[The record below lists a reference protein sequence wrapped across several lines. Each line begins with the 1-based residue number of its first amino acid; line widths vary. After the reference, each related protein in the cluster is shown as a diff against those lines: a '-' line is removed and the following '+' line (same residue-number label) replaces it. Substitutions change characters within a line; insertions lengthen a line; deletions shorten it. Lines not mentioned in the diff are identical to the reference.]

1 MTFTLGHLTLVRAG
15 GRDSVAHGEKED
27 QPVVDRCVVDSW
39 ERQDGESRQA
49 FEAFAVYR
57 DLGPARSVTK
67 VARELGKSRT
77 LLGRWSRQ
85 YAWVMRSVAYDREQ
99 DRLFLAE
106 QAQARREIA
115 RRHAELAQAVQS
127 KAVARLQALDPRE
140 LSPSELLRYIQV
152 AVEIGRRAVGEAP
165 SPAVTAE
172 AQEQGADVAA
182 LADEERRARM
192 DQLRRDLERRPRA
205 RSDPGAGETPDDRE
219 LRRPVGDEL
228 GAAEGGGRRAGP
240 G

>member
-1 MTFTLGHLTLVRAG
+1 M
-15 GRDSVAHGEKED
+15 VA
-27 QPVVDRCVVDSW
+27 RCVVDSW

-67 VARELGKSRT
+67 VARELGRSRT

-85 YAWVMRSVAYDREQ
+85 YAWVMRSVAYEREQ

-106 QAQARREIA
+106 QTQGQAQREIA
-115 RRHAELAQAVQS
+115 RRHAKLAQAVQS
-127 KAVARLQALDPRE
+127 KAVARLQPLDPRE

-152 AVEIGRRAVGEAP
+152 AAEIERRAVGEAP
-165 SPAVTAE
+165 SAAVTAE

-192 DQLRRDLERRPRA
+192 DQLRRELERR
-205 RSDPGAGETPDDRE
+205 
-219 LRRPVGDEL
+219 L
-228 GAAEGGGRRAGP
+228 AEGAQ
-240 G
+240 